1 MAAAPVGEVELVRRY
16 LAPPRRGLEIG
27 ASAINP
33 FPGIDAL
40 NLDYPGGDLFQAAQE
55 RVVGSAV
62 PVDIYGMGDDLPF
75 RDGSL
80 DFVLSSH
87 VLEHMPDTIRCLR
100 EWSRVVVDGG
110 VVFMIVPHRE
120 RTFDATRPRTELL
133 HHYADYALGMDI
145 DATPLVP
152 PSHYHVWITEDV
164 VNLVEDLNSK
174 GMLDWEILAVED
186 VDTKVGN
193 GFTLVARKNSHR
205 SLPISEGASDTVFY
219 FATLDLPFQVVMRT
233 TEHVVHGAQL
243 EMPRDLPRGRYRVT
257 PVLEGFPPQALPP
270 QLVEVGEPVLAP
282 NVTDVQLDG
291 TKLRFLGEAL
301 TPTTYLEAD
310 FGAGVVH
317 RVLPEFVD
325 GVLEFDTTGQ
335 TLPPAPIPMVA
346 VNLPPGGGRGV
357 GFELRAHLD

>member
-1 MAAAPVGEVELVRRY
+1 MELVHRY
-16 LAPPRRGLEIG
+16 LSPPRRGLEIG

-33 FPGIDAL
+33 FPGLDAL

-110 VVFMIVPHRE
+110 IVFMIVPHRE
-120 RTFDATRPRTELL
+120 RTFDVTRPRTELL

-145 DATPLVP
+145 GTNPLVST
-152 PSHYHVWITEDV
+152 SHYHVWITEDL
-164 VNLVEDLNSK
+164 VNLVEDLNTK
-174 GMLDWEILAVED
+174 RILDWEILEVED

-193 GFTLVARKNSHR
+193 GFTLVARKNSH
-205 SLPISEGASDTVFY
+205 LPVPAIQDTGDVAFY

-233 TEHVVHGAQL
+233 TEHVLLGAQL
-243 EMPRDLPRGRYRVT
+243 EMPREMPRGRYRVI
-257 PVLEGFPPQALPP
+257 PVLEGFPPRTMPAQF
-270 QLVEVGEPVLAP
+270 VEVGESARAP
-282 NVTDVQLDG
+282 DVTEV
-291 TKLRFLGEAL
+291 KLEGSKLKFFGDAL
-301 TPTTYLEAD
+301 TRTTYLEAD
-310 FGAGVVH
+310 FGEGVVH

-325 GVLEFDTTGQ
+325 GALEFDTTGQ
-335 TLPPAPIPMVA
+335 VLPLEPIPMVA
-346 VNLPPGGGRGV
+346 VNLPPGGGRGA
-357 GFELRAHLD
+357 GFELRAHLG